1 MCYMIPGRLRQIE
14 KRMKEVQAGR
24 IILEV
29 EVDNQMQRMTVP
41 QFIEAGFALFSMDA
55 KIISGNNLD
64 DARAL
69 LNTIPSSGIQ

>member
-1 MCYMIPGRLRQIE
+1 
-14 KRMKEVQAGR
+14 MKEAQSGR

-29 EVDNQMQRMTVP
+29 EVDGQMQRLTAS
-41 QFIEAGFALFSMDA
+41 QFIEAGFALFNIDA

-69 LNTIPSSGIQ
+69 LNTIPSPGIQ